1 MTSNELIDF
10 YLDHL
15 SSSMTASECRALCSS
30 VLEDWT
36 CICVNK
42 GIALVGHIYNH
53 PKYPQGQEIKTSRI
67 DGFFA
72 KDMHIYITTQNS
84 MYTLGVPNEEFAG
97 DLELLFNDSID
108 DTTGL
113 ASNAFDDAL
122 AEFFLK
128 R

>member
-1 MTSNELIDF
+1 MTSDDIIDF

-15 SSSMTASECRALCSS
+15 SSNTTASDNRALCSS
-30 VLEDWT
+30 LLEDWA
-36 CICVNK
+36 CIGVKK
-42 GIALVGHIYNH
+42 GIALVGQIYNH
-53 PKYPQGQEIKTSRI
+53 PRYPQGQQIQTSRI

-72 KDMHIYITTQNS
+72 KDTHIYITTQNS
-84 MYTLGVPNEEFAG
+84 MYTLGIPNEEFAG

-108 DTTGL
+108 HTVGL
-113 ASNAFDDAL
+113 ESNAFDDAL